1 MENIAT
7 NIEKL
12 YEKAENYTKTS
23 IELVKLQAID
33 KISEIIS
40 SLAVVISIAFIVAI
54 FTLFLNI
61 GVAIWIGDELNNMAL
76 GFLIVSGFYALVG
89 LIIFVGR
96 KSLIRIPIDNI
107 IVGTLL
113 KEKNRTSD
121 DTNQI

>member
-33 KISEIIS
+33 KTSEIIS

-54 FTLFLNI
+54 FTLFLNV
-61 GVAIWIGDELNNMAL
+61 GVAIWIGDALDNMAL
-76 GFLIVSGFYALVG
+76 GFLIVSGFYAVVG

-96 KSLIRIPIDNI
+96 KSLIRVPIDNL

-113 KEKNRTSD
+113 KDKSRNSNV
-121 DTNQI
+121 TNEI